1 MPRKIFGQDLRSL
14 ELFHLAAERLPV
26 EPEQVDLANEDAAAN
41 VEAMDDSIVSLLK
54 EMRYGPE
61 GQLPIKR
68 RKKTD
73 GTNRRQCY
81 RRSCQ

>member
-1 MPRKIFGQDLRSL
+1 MNAEQNIWAGFTKSGIVP
-14 ELFHLAAERLPV
+14 AAERLPV

-61 GQLPIKR
+61 GQLPIKQ
-68 RKKTD
+68 KS
-73 GTNRRQCY
+73 
-81 RRSCQ
+81 RSLLVRVL